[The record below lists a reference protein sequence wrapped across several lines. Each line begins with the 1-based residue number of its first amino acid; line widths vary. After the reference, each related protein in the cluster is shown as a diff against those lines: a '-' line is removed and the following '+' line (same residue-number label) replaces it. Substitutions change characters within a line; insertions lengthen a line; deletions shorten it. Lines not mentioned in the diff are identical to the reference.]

1 MEKERVYELNIEDV
15 FPNPNQPRK
24 RFDDES
30 IKELASSIS
39 AYGIIS
45 PIVVQR
51 KGLDKYMIIAGERRY
66 RALKSLNSTTI
77 PAIIKDFDD
86 KKIQEIA
93 MIENLQREDLNPV
106 DEALGMK
113 KLMQDYDLTQE
124 ELACSLGKSRS
135 AVANKLRLLSL
146 SREVLYYLSGGKIS
160 EANARALVTLEKK
173 YQTYFANKIVKEGWS
188 VRKTEAEVK
197 KILTKNEN
205 TTPKTVKQSS
215 ELRDLVERMERV
227 FKTKVQAVGN
237 NEKGRIYID
246 YFSHDDLDRLVE
258 FIDIYENKQE

>member
-1 MEKERVYELNIEDV
+1 MDKETVYELNIEDV

-24 RFDDES
+24 RFDDDS
-30 IKELASSIS
+30 IKELAQSIS
-39 AYGIIS
+39 TYGIIS
-45 PIVVQR
+45 PIVVQP
-51 KGLDKYMIIAGERRY
+51 KGVDKYMIIAGERRY
-66 RALKSLNSTTI
+66 RALKSLGKPTI
-77 PAIIKDFDD
+77 PAIIKNFDD

-146 SREVLYYLSGGKIS
+146 SREVLYYLSGGKLS
-160 EANARALVTLEKK
+160 EANARALVTLDRKK
-173 YQTYFANKIVKEGWS
+173 QSYFANKIIKEGWS

-197 KILTKNEN
+197 KLTAKTEGVE
-205 TTPKTVKQSS
+205 PKKKVQGS
-215 ELRDLVERMERV
+215 ELKDLVERMERV
-227 FKTKVQAVGN
+227 FKTKVQAIGN
-237 NEKGRIYID
+237 NDKGRIYID

-258 FIDIYENKQE
+258 FVENYEKN

>member
-1 MEKERVYELNIEDV
+1 MEKESVYELNIEDV

-66 RALKSLNSTTI
+66 RAMKSLGEPTV
-77 PAIIKDFDD
+77 PAIIKNFDD

-106 DEALGMK
+106 DEALGIK

-124 ELACSLGKSRS
+124 DVACSLGKSRS

-160 EANARALVTLEKK
+160 EANARALVTLDRK
-173 YQTYFANKIVKEGWS
+173 YQIYFANKIVKEGWS
-188 VRKTEAEVK
+188 VRRTEAEVK
-197 KILTKNEN
+197 KALTKNEN
-205 TTPKTVKQSS
+205 VTPKVIKQSS

-227 FKTKVQAVGN
+227 FKTKIQAVGN

-246 YFSHDDLDRLVE
+246 YFSHDDLDRLIEFVE
-258 FIDIYENKQE
+258 AYENK